1 MLHRVRFR
9 ERVFIEAP
17 PPEND
22 GYCAK
27 LNDHE
32 HRHSRCCN
40 IFFFS
45 IFSNHH
51 MQDERIRIFKGKQ
64 MWANGRYR
72 QLMGKIWKS

>member
-40 IFFFS
+40 IFFLPSFQIITWRMKGYAFS
-45 IFSNHH
+45 RVN
-51 MQDERIRIFKGKQ
+51 KCGQ
-64 MWANGRYR
+64 MVVTDN
-72 QLMGKIWKS
+72 